1 MSNNKFTGTGVAMV
15 TPFNT
20 DRSVDYESLT
30 RLINSCIDGGVEYL
44 VSLGTT
50 GESATLNKSE
60 KDSVIQHTIDI
71 IDGRVPLVI
80 GLGSNNTA
88 DLINSIKTQ
97 NFDKIDAILS
107 VSPYYNK
114 PTQEG
119 IYQHYKAIAEACPVD
134 IILYNVPGRTSSN
147 ITAETTLRLAYDFD
161 NVVAIKEASGDM
173 EQCMDIIRKKPAGF
187 QVISGDDLLALPYL
201 ACGMDGVISV
211 IANAYPKHFS
221 DMIRAGL
228 EDDFKTS
235 NELHYKLMDLMQLLF
250 ADGNPGGVKVVLEKN
265 DICKN
270 TLRLPLVPVNDLI
283 KQKLIEADTKLKA

>member
-1 MSNNKFTGTGVAMV
+1 MSKNKFTGTGVAMV

-20 DRSVDYESLT
+20 DGSVDFDGLS

-50 GESATLNKSE
+50 GESATLNNHE
-60 KDSVIQHTIDI
+60 KERVIQHTIEV

-88 DLINSIKTQ
+88 DLISSIKAQ
-97 NFDKIDAILS
+97 NFDKVDAILS

-119 IYQHYKAIAEACPVD
+119 IYQHYRAVAEACPVD

-147 ITAETTLRLAYDFD
+147 ITAETTLRLANDFD

-228 EDDFKTS
+228 EHNFKAGS
-235 NELHYKLMDLMQLLF
+235 ELHYRLMDLMQLLF

-265 DICKN
+265 GICEN
-270 TLRLPLVPVNDLI
+270 TLRLPLVPVNDEI
-283 KQKLIEADTKLKA
+283 KQKLIEADSKLLA

>member
-15 TPFNT
+15 TPFNS

>member
-1 MSNNKFTGTGVAMV
+1 MRNKKFTGTGVAMV

-20 DRSVDYESLT
+20 DSSLDLDGLT

-50 GESATLNKSE
+50 GESATLNKEE
-60 KDSVIQHTIDI
+60 KEKVIQHTIETI
-71 IDGRVPLVI
+71 NGRVPLVI

-88 DLINSIKTQ
+88 DLISSIEAQ
-97 NFDKIDAILS
+97 NFDKVDAILS

-119 IYQHYKAIAEACPVD
+119 IYQHYKAIAETCPVD

-147 ITAETTLRLAYDFD
+147 ISTETTIRLANDFD
-161 NVVAIKEASGDM
+161 NIVAIKEASGDM
-173 EQCMDIIRKKPAGF
+173 EQCMDIIRKKPDGF

-221 DMIRAGL
+221 DMIRCSL
-228 EDDFKTS
+228 DHNFKS
-235 NELHYKLMDLMQLLF
+235 GADLHYRLMDLMQLLF

-265 DICKN
+265 GICKN
-270 TLRLPLVPVNDLI
+270 SLRLPLVPVNNSI
-283 KQKLIEADTKLKA
+283 KHKLIEADKRL